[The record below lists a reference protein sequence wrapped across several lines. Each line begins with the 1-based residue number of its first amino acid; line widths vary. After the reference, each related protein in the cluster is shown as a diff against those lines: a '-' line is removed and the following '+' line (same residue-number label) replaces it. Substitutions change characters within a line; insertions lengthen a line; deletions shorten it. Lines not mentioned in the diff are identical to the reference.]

1 MLDPKLK
8 TLGQVSR
15 FTAGLLYQ
23 ANGCHSWHVIPVSLA
38 KRLNSEQDPQSG
50 IVIVVLNYQCPLV
63 LAVAHVQI
71 MLLKAYYE
79 LHF

>member
-1 MLDPKLK
+1 MLDPKPS

-23 ANGCHSWHVIPVSLA
+23 GSGCLSWHVILVSLA
-38 KRLNSEQDPQSG
+38 KKLNPEQDPQSG
-50 IVIVVLNYQCPLV
+50 IVVVALNYQYPLE
-63 LAVAHVQI
+63 LAVAHAQI